1 MKNIINTLNK
11 LLAVAIILVSL
22 NAFSVVLDPPL
33 ITISTNHVDATAS
46 TPVTISN
53 RGDASFFGIGAS
65 NTTLCLSPVLLFFV
79 TTSPCQEWVICAPAA
94 FLGCGVNYY
103 ALIYVLEK
111 ATKNVYKELIF
122 SPCVGYQQYKSWL
135 WLQ

>member
-53 RGDASFFGIGAS
+53 RGDASFFGIGAINLALGKHATQSSTYLHAVFAVAGYAVDGNTDGKFS
-65 NTTLCLSPVLLFFV
+65 NRIIWRINSPTKIILSTRIIHLRKTQRISTHNLNF
-79 TTSPCQEWVICAPAA
+79 C
-94 FLGCGVNYY
+94 
-103 ALIYVLEK
+103 
-111 ATKNVYKELIF
+111 
-122 SPCVGYQQYKSWL
+122 
-135 WLQ
+135 